1 MAMARD
7 LDVRDAGVS
16 SELSYLTRHAWVSFK
31 KSVGLSRRND
41 RTYYVERLI
50 RALNSGALPSSYGV
64 LATGKN
70 DGAGSQ
76 AQAAMSAICFAKAF
90 GLEYVHRPFTVI
102 EHAECGMNDWI
113 RQWEAYFNLGAGAR
127 TLGER
132 PGPVALIDDLVSDPD
147 AWPANAVVA
156 APHYL
161 HYCNDDPQAWERVRP
176 LLRQKFWQNKPARA
190 REPFTIA
197 MHVRRGDV
205 TATSK
210 SARNFTPNEAFVR
223 TLDAIKAA
231 VCARVPEARIKLF
244 SQGDPEIFAEF
255 AEAGCELH
263 LDESALET
271 HLQLVTADVLIS
283 SKGAFSYTAGV
294 LNDGITLY
302 DPQKYR
308 PLADWIVREADGNF
322 DVAQFTQRLDAT
334 LQRAGR

>member
-1 MAMARD
+1 
-7 LDVRDAGVS
+7 
-16 SELSYLTRHAWVSFK
+16 
-31 KSVGLSRRND
+31 
-41 RTYYVERLI
+41 
-50 RALNSGALPSSYGV
+50 
-64 LATGKN
+64 
-70 DGAGSQ
+70 
-76 AQAAMSAICFAKAF
+76 
-90 GLEYVHRPFTVI
+90 
-102 EHAECGMNDWI
+102 
-113 RQWEAYFNLGAGAR
+113 
-127 TLGER
+127 
-132 PGPVALIDDLVSDPD
+132 
-147 AWPANAVVA
+147 
-156 APHYL
+156 
-161 HYCNDDPQAWERVRP
+161 
-176 LLRQKFWQNKPARA
+176 
-190 REPFTIA
+190 

-308 PLADWIVREADGNF
+308 PLADWIVREADGSF

-334 LQRAGR
+334 LARAGR